1 MPTVTPSIVT
11 YQDALD
17 YLYSFIDF
25 ERKPARTPQAAAHNL
40 ARTRAWLAAL
50 GDPQQHFHSV
60 VIAGTKGKGSTAAIL
75 ESMLRAA
82 GYRTGM
88 WTSPHLNS
96 YRERIQ
102 VDRLL
107 VTQDDLIALVQQIPP
122 LLEQFDR
129 TGVGVPT
136 TFELGFGL
144 ALRHFANQGV
154 QVAVVEVGLGGRYD
168 CANVL
173 TPLVSLVASI
183 SYDHMHVLGTTL
195 TRIAHD
201 KAGIFKPGVPAI
213 TVPQHPEAAATLMQV
228 AQEVGTPLV
237 LAAPVPDETEEVC
250 RDVNI
255 NRTSLPLIGCPVEPI
270 PRLRGAFQRENARLA
285 CGAAMLLRQH
295 PTRPLDISDA
305 AIRQGLATVQW
316 AGRLEVIAGAPPVVL
331 DGAHNGD
338 SAHKLMRAL
347 HAEFDYARLLLV
359 LGISRDKQID
369 AILSELLPATA
380 LLVLTR
386 SRHPRALRDL
396 DRLAERCR
404 TWYTGAILTTDDVP
418 DALELARQHA
428 TPADL
433 ICVTGSLFVVGAAR
447 EALGVATVCD

>member
-1 MPTVTPSIVT
+1 MPTVTPLIAS

-25 ERKPARTPQAAAHNL
+25 ERKPARTPQQAAHNL
-40 ARTRAWLAAL
+40 ARMRAWLAAL
-50 GDPQQHFHSV
+50 GDPQQHFQSV
-60 VIAGTKGKGSTAAIL
+60 VIAGTKGKGSTAAML
-75 ESMLRAA
+75 ESILRAA

-102 VDRLL
+102 VDRTLIS
-107 VTQDDLIALVQQIPP
+107 QADLIALVQQIPP
-122 LLEQFDR
+122 LLEHFDSASL
-129 TGVGVPT
+129 GVPT

-183 SYDHMHVLGTTL
+183 SYDHTNVLGTTL
-195 TRIAHD
+195 SKIAYD
-201 KAGIFKPGVPAI
+201 KAGIFKPAVPAI
-213 TVPQHPEAAATLMQV
+213 TVPQHPEAAAMLMQV
-228 AQEVGTPLV
+228 AQQVGTPLH
-237 LAAPVPDETEEVC
+237 LAAPLPDETEEVC
-250 RDVNI
+250 RDANI
-255 NRTSLPLIGCPVEPI
+255 NRTSLPLLACPVEPT

-285 CGAAMLLRQH
+285 CGAAVLLRQH
-295 PTRPLDISDA
+295 PTSPLDISDA
-305 AIRQGLATVQW
+305 AIRTGLDTVQW
-316 AGRLEVIAGAPPVVL
+316 AGRLEVIRQQPLIVL

-338 SAHKLMRAL
+338 SAHKLVRAL
-347 HAEFDYARLLLV
+347 RDEFNYARLLLV
-359 LGISRDKQID
+359 LGISRDKHID

-380 LLVLTR
+380 LLMLTR
-386 SRHPRALRDL
+386 SRHPRALSDL
-396 DRLAERCR
+396 ASLAERCR
-404 TWYTGAILTTDDVP
+404 AWYAGEILITDNVP
-418 DALELARQHA
+418 DALELVQQHA

-447 EALGVATVCD
+447 ETLGVATVCD